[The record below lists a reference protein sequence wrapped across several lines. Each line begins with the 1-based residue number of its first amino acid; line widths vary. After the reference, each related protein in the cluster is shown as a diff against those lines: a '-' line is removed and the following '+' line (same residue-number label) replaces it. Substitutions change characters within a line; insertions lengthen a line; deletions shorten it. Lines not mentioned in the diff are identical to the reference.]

1 MLAESLFFS
10 ALLFTIGVVRKS
22 NSSLFGPNTALS
34 TQIFRNAS
42 QPFAGATLRQWQGQ
56 LSRGLQVSLRAVAD
70 GKDVPAAAPEPAAT
84 QHTLVAHAV
93 RAVDAD
99 DRDQPVSA
107 DLTPAPGR

>member
-1 MLAESLFFS
+1 
-10 ALLFTIGVVRKS
+10 
-22 NSSLFGPNTALS
+22 
-34 TQIFRNAS
+34 
-42 QPFAGATLRQWQGQ
+42 
-56 LSRGLQVSLRAVAD
+56 VAD

-107 DLTPAPGR
+107 EAAPPADGGVMR